1 MVPTPPTVLFDLDGT
16 LVDTV
21 PFILACVHHAFDGYG
36 SAPTDAEWSS
46 TIGTPLALQM
56 ALHARSPEDVD
67 HLLKRYRTFWAEQHD
82 RMTRCFPGA
91 LETVAGLAAAGH
103 RLGVVT
109 AKTSAH
115 AWRTL
120 RHTGLVDHI
129 PVVVGAYSCARCK
142 PYPDPVLLA
151 LEQLGGTPERAAMLG
166 DASHDVEA
174 ARAAG
179 VCALAAGWGASSA
192 EVLRAAGAD
201 QILADI
207 RQLPGVIASI
217 FAAAA

>member
-1 MVPTPPTVLFDLDGT
+1 VPGPLTLLFDLDGT

-21 PFILACVHHAFDGYG
+21 PFILACVRHAFDGYG
-36 SAPTDAEWSS
+36 SGPTDAEWVS
-46 TIGTPLALQM
+46 TIGTPLHLQM
-56 ALHARSPEDVD
+56 ALHARRPDDVD
-67 HLLKRYRTFWAEQHD
+67 PLLKRYRAFWAEQHD

-109 AKTSAH
+109 AKTSAG

-120 RHTGLVDHI
+120 RHTGLADHI
-129 PVVVGAYSCARCK
+129 PVLIGADSCARCK

-151 LEQLGGTPERAAMLG
+151 LRQLGGEAGRAAMLG
-166 DASHDVEA
+166 DASHDLEA

-179 VCALAAGWGASSA
+179 VCALGASWGASSA
-192 EVLRAAGAD
+192 EVLRAAGAEH
-201 QILADI
+201 ILKDI
-207 RQLPGVIASI
+207 RELPGVVAAL
-217 FAAAA
+217 FTAAA